1 MRYFVTGINTGSGKT
16 IVSAIL
22 CHALQAD
29 YWKPIQTGTEE
40 RDFET
45 VKSLVNNDHCLF
57 FEEAFRLNEPASPH
71 QAAHMEGVT
80 IDLDQIQLP
89 DNDGNDIVIEGAGG
103 VLVPLN
109 NDECIIDL
117 AKKFAAEV
125 ILVSNFYLG
134 SVNHTLL
141 TINELQRRG
150 LKIKGI
156 VFNGPLN
163 SYSREIIVQ
172 KSGLTELLYIE
183 PEEDMSQE
191 IITKYA
197 VKLFQNW

>member
-40 RDFET
+40 RDLET

-57 FEEAFRLNEPASPH
+57 YEEAYWLNEPASPH
-71 QAAHMEGVT
+71 QAAAMQGIT
-80 IDLDQIQLP
+80 IDINQIQLP
-89 DNDGNDIVIEGAGG
+89 DNDGNDLIIEGAGG
-103 VLVPLN
+103 ALVPLN
-109 NDECIIDL
+109 NELVIIDL
-117 AKKFAAEV
+117 AERFDAEI

-134 SVNHTLL
+134 SINHTLL
-141 TINELQRRG
+141 TINELKNRG

-156 VFNGPLN
+156 IFNGPLN
-163 SYSREIIVQ
+163 LYSRDIILQ
-172 KSGLTELLYIE
+172 KSGLPELLYIA
-183 PEEDMSQE
+183 PEEQISQE
-191 IITKYA
+191 TITKYA
-197 VKLFQNW
+197 IQLFQNW

>member
-40 RDFET
+40 RDLET

-57 FEEAFRLNEPASPH
+57 FEEAFRFNEPASPH
-71 QAAHMEGVT
+71 QAAHMEGIT
-80 IDLDQIQLP
+80 IDLDLIQLP

-109 NDECIIDL
+109 KDDCIIDL
-117 AKKFAAEV
+117 AKRFAAEI

-141 TINELQRRG
+141 TVNELQRRG

-163 SYSREIIVQ
+163 SYSREIILQ

-183 PEEDMSQE
+183 PEEDISQE

-197 VKLFQNW
+197 IKLFQNW